1 MRYIILLFA
10 FFFLISCEKRE
21 INRYSNSLQLK
32 RVENIIEK
40 NRNTLFNNYYE
51 KKNLRKELNCLRN
64 KIDSTSLYCLYLLSK
79 SAIYNY
85 NDDADDY
92 LMQYEL
98 ICRRTNDSLNYGRY
112 LRLKGLLHYRNSE
125 MDLAIEK
132 YLKAEKLFRK
142 IDKGDEIIEVNL
154 SIALLL
160 MYINDFT
167 GAEMY
172 LTKINSSSKNK
183 IPNKFKI
190 RILDKKTEIL
200 LQSSNHSFTI
210 GQLEK
215 ETKNLL
221 NNSVLKEH
229 ESNYLKAVLAKIY
242 FLKNDNLKSYKL
254 LNEVLNNKK
263 FIYYYFQE
271 TYDLNLYNLINK
283 EKIFKKKNFKKEYEN
298 LANEINKSNLP
309 KDKLMVYMDYANY
322 LFRIGDYKE
331 SIKYARKSTIL
342 GKEVKNNYSLLNSL
356 LLQAKIDKVN
366 AVNYFIK
373 YDKIIDEL
381 INYQRFQ
388 KDNFYKIQL
397 ETNTIAQDKEK
408 AEHQRNQVILAIGIL
423 MVFSAFLF
431 IIYRNRLMNSKI
443 EFQHKHQKSNEQIHE
458 LILKNQALEVEVRQ
472 KEQRRIAME
481 IHDGVL
487 NQLASIRFKLFKLE
501 LNQEAQTIK
510 EALYNV
516 NTIQNIEVELRN
528 LTHDLHA
535 QSSNERI
542 ALLPIVQQLIQVH
555 QEVYGIPIEL
565 YQDEWDWEQLSTEI
579 KMGFT
584 RIIQEALFN
593 VVKHAKASKIEIHL
607 HHLPNSILLSIKD
620 NGKGMDLSVQS
631 PGIGLENIHLR
642 AEQIQAKVKIT
653 SEKNKGTQIQINTP
667 V

>member
-1 MRYIILLFA
+1 MRYIILIFT
-10 FFFLISCEKRE
+10 FLSFGCQNKNSLEKDTLTCKLVDSLLHNNDKSFVSEDE
-21 INRYSNSLQLK
+21 INLNIKKALIILGEGKDTVTREYKYKILNNAFYYLK
-32 RVENIIEK
+32 DD
-40 NRNTLFNNYYE
+40 
-51 KKNLRKELNCLRN
+51 KKN
-64 KIDSTSLYCLYLLSK
+64 YL
-79 SAIYNY
+79 INY
-85 NDDADDY
+85 
-92 LMQYEL
+92 
-98 ICRRTNDSLNYGRY
+98 LNYGKSLKDSLIIGRY
-112 LRLKGLLHYRNSE
+112 NLLKG
-125 MDLAIEK
+125 MC
-132 YLKAEKLFRK
+132 
-142 IDKGDEIIEVNL
+142 L
-154 SIALLL
+154 SGNKNFDSAFI
-160 MYINDFT
+160 YINR
-167 GAEMY
+167 A
-172 LTKINSSSKNK
+172 
-183 IPNKFKI
+183 
-190 RILDKKTEIL
+190 
-200 LQSSNHSFTI
+200 
-210 GQLEK
+210 
-215 ETKNLL
+215 
-221 NNSVLKEH
+221 
-229 ESNYLKAVLAKIY
+229 
-242 FLKNDNLKSYKL
+242 
-254 LNEVLNNKK
+254 
-263 FIYYYFQE
+263 
-271 TYDLNLYNLINK
+271 
-283 EKIFKKKNFKKEYEN
+283 EKIFKNLNSKNDLAESYLLIANNLININDFSGAEQYLLKAEIYLKNSKKTQLLRKFIIEKVSINNFNYKFDLSENLLIEAIRKGINGIEFQGYDRANLKKALILTYNANGKYLKSHEGYKSLLNDPFKGNTEEVMIIEIQNKLKLFKNFNAKKEYLKLIKLYNFSSNTYLYLISDFTDYLIKSKQFE
-298 LANEINKSNLP
+298 LASEMAEKNYHFSKKINSP
-309 KDKLMVYMDYANY
+309 
-322 LFRIGDYKE
+322 
-331 SIKYARKSTIL
+331 
-342 GKEVKNNYSLLNSL
+342 YSVLNSL
-356 LLQAKIDKVN
+356 IKISFLNAKKSHLALIE
-366 AVNYFIK
+366 
-373 YDKIIDEL
+373 YDSIIDEL
-381 INYQRFQ
+381 LIKQRHQ

-565 YQDEWDWEQLSTEI
+565 YQDDWDWEQLSTEI

-607 HHLPNSILLSIKD
+607 HHLSNSILLSIKD